1 MDTSNPETHTL
12 LQHPLMMLE
21 SHLTEEER
29 ALLPLMAWAQP
40 IIDAAQNRVLTS
52 LGRLATRY
60 PDRLNRETLEASVR
74 AAFVRPVIEW
84 SQRTLLLEL
93 GIARHYQ
100 QLQGATP
107 EQRFASFVA
116 WIGSS
121 TQQRRIAAD
130 YPLLRQDIRLRC
142 RQVAKFLVSM
152 LTRVARDLPRLAA
165 LHAAQN
171 GSDAAGTETGPLL
184 HFKTQMGQRRSGGES
199 VTQLNF
205 AHACI
210 HYKPHGLA
218 LEVAYCRLLA
228 WMAQNGV
235 QPGQRGPVALDR
247 GTYGYVAHAGFAPCE
262 NASEVNEYYRRF
274 GGLVA
279 LTHALGT
286 TALRHKNLIAAGPW
300 PVLIDLETLLQPAL
314 ATTPGKIAP
323 AAPGI
328 AAGLL
333 PQADL
338 PPPQIDS
345 SALSLPQTALF
356 SRKPIHAGTDQMK
369 IMLQRVA
376 EPFASNMPRLQN
388 QLVQPHEYSDA
399 ICAGFEQTYRG
410 LLAHKAA
417 LLAPDGP
424 LAAFRS
430 LRVRTVLR
438 TNQVYEAALMAL
450 THPNYLESEDQ
461 RERLIARLRPA
472 NVSGEAARRTH
483 LKKTPLLRCWPSER
497 LALQRGDIPYFTAQ
511 IDSRDGCDE
520 QGEIMEGLFATSAW
534 NRAERLIKGL
544 SLRDLQRQLHWVR
557 AAINSSRPDAF
568 TQKNDSLKEKA

>member
-1 MDTSNPETHTL
+1 
-12 LQHPLMMLE
+12 MLE
-21 SHLTEEER
+21 SHLTEELTEEER
-29 ALLPLMAWAQP
+29 ALRPLMAWAQP
-40 IIDAAQNRVLTS
+40 IIDAAQNRVLVS
-52 LGRLATRY
+52 LAKLETRY

-100 QLQGATP
+100 RLEGATP
-107 EQRFASFVA
+107 EERFASFVA

-121 TQQRRIAAD
+121 AQQRRIAAD

-142 RQVAKFLVSM
+142 RQVAKFLIGL
-152 LTRVARDLPRLAA
+152 LTHVARDLPRLAA

-171 GSDAAGTETGPLL
+171 GADAARTETGPLL
-184 HFKTQMGQRRSGGES
+184 HFKTQMGQRRSNGKS
-199 VTQLNF
+199 VTQLSF

-210 HYKPHGLA
+210 YYKPHGLA
-218 LEVAYCRLLA
+218 LEVAYSRLLA

-235 QPGQRGPVALDR
+235 QPSQRGPVALDR
-247 GTYGYVAHAGFAPCE
+247 GSHGYVAQVRFAHCD
-262 NASEVNEYYRRF
+262 NASELNDYYRRF

-300 PVLIDLETLLQPAL
+300 PILIDLETLFQPAL
-314 ATTPGKIAP
+314 AATPGKNAKDAP
-323 AAPGI
+323 AI
-328 AAGLL
+328 YSGLL
-333 PQADL
+333 PQASL
-338 PPPQIDS
+338 QPPHIDS
-345 SALSLPQTALF
+345 SALNMPQTALF
-356 SRKPIHAGTDQMK
+356 SRTPIHAGTDQMK
-369 IMLQRVA
+369 IMMHRVA
-376 EPFASNMPRLQN
+376 APFASNMARLQD

-430 LRVRTVLR
+430 LRVRTILR

-472 NVSGEAARRTH
+472 NVSGEAARRAH
-483 LKKTPLLRCWPSER
+483 LRKTPLLRCWPSER

-511 IDSRDGCDE
+511 VDSRDACDE
-520 QGEIMEGLFATSAW
+520 QGEVMARMFATSGW
-534 NRAERLIKGL
+534 SRAERLIKGL
-544 SLRDLQRQLHWVR
+544 SLQDLLRQLHLVR
-557 AAINSSRPDAF
+557 AAIDLTRPDAL

>member
-1 MDTSNPETHTL
+1 
-12 LQHPLMMLE
+12 MMLE
-21 SHLTEEER
+21 SYLTEEEY
-29 ALLPLMAWAQP
+29 ALLPLIGWAQP
-40 IIDAAQNRVLTS
+40 IIDAAQNRMLAS
-52 LGRLATRY
+52 LARLASRY
-60 PDRLNRETLEASVR
+60 PDHLNQETLEASVR

-84 SQRTLLLEL
+84 SQRTLMLEL

-100 QLQGATP
+100 RLEGATG
-107 EQRFASFVA
+107 QDRFASFVA
-116 WIGSS
+116 WMGSS
-121 TQQRRIAAD
+121 AQQRRIGTD

-142 RQVAKFLVSM
+142 RQVEKFLTAL

-171 GSDAAGTETGPLL
+171 GADAGRTETGPLL
-184 HFKTQMGQRRSGGES
+184 HFKTQIGPHHSNGKS

-210 HYKPHGLA
+210 YYKPHGMA
-218 LEVAYCRLLA
+218 LEVAYSRLLA

-235 QPGQRGPVALDR
+235 QPSQRGPVALDR
-247 GTYGYVAHAGFAPCE
+247 GSYGYVAQVRFEHCTNE
-262 NASEVNEYYRRF
+262 SELNDYYRRF

-300 PVLIDLETLLQPAL
+300 PVLIDLETLFQPAL
-314 ATTPGKIAP
+314 APTPGKNAQ
-323 AAPGI
+323 AESAFS
-328 AAGLL
+328 AGLL
-333 PQADL
+333 PQASL
-338 PPPQIDS
+338 APPHVDS
-345 SALSLPQTALF
+345 SALHMPQTALF
-356 SRKPIHAGTDQMK
+356 SRTPIHAGTDQMK

-376 EPFASNMPRLQN
+376 APFASNMARLQD
-388 QLVQPHEYSDA
+388 QLVQPHEYSEA

-424 LAAFRS
+424 LAACRTMQ
-430 LRVRTVLR
+430 VRTILR
-438 TNQVYEAALMAL
+438 PTQVYEAALMAL

-472 NVSGEAARRTH
+472 NVPGEAERRAH
-483 LKKTPLLRCWPSER
+483 LRKTPLLRCWPSER

-511 IDSRDGCDE
+511 VDSLDGCDE
-520 QGEIMEGLFATSAW
+520 QGEIMAGLFATSAW
-534 NRAERLIKGL
+534 RRAERRIKGL
-544 SLRDLQRQLHWVR
+544 SRRDLQRQLQLVR
-557 AAINSSRPDAF
+557 AAIDLTRPDAL